1 MSIGKRIKE
10 LRKEYLHMNQT
21 DFGAPLGLTY
31 SAIGGYEK
39 ESRNVSDASI
49 LAICREYGVS
59 EPWLRDGDGE
69 MFVSGVVAPSI
80 ISDLTQEYDLDD
92 FDQALVSEYLKL
104 DKQTRAA
111 IKSYIR
117 KVIDAENASI
127 EKEVNAYREELKAEK
142 GKPHQPQTLET
153 QKRHSVGG
161 LYEYC

>member
-59 EPWLRDGDGE
+59 EQWLRDGVGE
-69 MFVSGVVAPSI
+69 VFVSGSVAPSI
-80 ISDLTQEYDLDD
+80 ISDLAQEYDLDF
-92 FDQALVSEYLKL
+92 FDQAIIGEYLKL
-104 DKQTRAA
+104 DKPTRAA
-111 IKSYIR
+111 LK
-117 KVIDAENASI
+117 KKLKEFLKAVEDAESDSI
-127 EKEVNAYREELKAEK
+127 EKEVDAYREELKAEK
-142 GKPHQPQTLET
+142 RENLSALDIGNAKEA
-153 QKRHSVGG
+153 
-161 LYEYC
+161 

>member
-1 MSIGKRIKE
+1 MDNMVDRFRKARKAAGLSQKE
-10 LRKEYLHMNQT
+10 LADKLCMTQAHISAMEKGIRDIT
-21 DFGAPLGLTY
+21 DRT
-31 SAIGGYEK
+31 I
-39 ESRNVSDASI
+39 SD
-49 LAICREYGVS
+49 ICRELGIS

-80 ISDLTQEYDLDD
+80 ISDLAQEYDLDD

-127 EKEVNAYREELKAEK
+127 EKEVDAYREELKAEK
-142 GKPHQPQTLET
+142 RET
-153 QKRHSVGG
+153 SSASDIGNAK
-161 LYEYC
+161 EA

>member
-1 MSIGKRIKE
+1 MSISERIKE
-10 LRKEYLHMNQT
+10 LRRDYLHMNQA
-21 DFGAPLGLTY
+21 DFAAPLGLRQSTV
-31 SAIGGYEK
+31 GNYESG
-39 ESRNVSDASI
+39 SRSISDASI

-59 EPWLRDGDGE
+59 EQWLRDGVGE
-69 MFVSGVVAPSI
+69 VFVSGSVAPSI

-142 GKPHQPQTLET
+142 RET
-153 QKRHSVGG
+153 SSASDIGNAK
-161 LYEYC
+161 EA

>member
-1 MSIGKRIKE
+1 MNISERIRE
-10 LRKEYLHMNQT
+10 LRKDYLHMNQA
-21 DFGAPLGLTY
+21 DFAAPLGLRQSTV
-31 SAIGGYEK
+31 GNYESG
-39 ESRNVSDASI
+39 SRSISDASI

-59 EPWLRDGDGE
+59 EQWLRDGVGE
-69 MFVSGVVAPSI
+69 VFVSGSVAPSI

-142 GKPHQPQTLET
+142 RETLSASDIGNAKEA
-153 QKRHSVGG
+153 
-161 LYEYC
+161 

>member
-1 MSIGKRIKE
+1 MSISERIKE
-10 LRKEYLHMNQT
+10 LRKDYLHMNQA
-21 DFGAPLGLTY
+21 DFAAPLGLRQSTV
-31 SAIGGYEK
+31 GNYESG
-39 ESRNVSDASI
+39 SRSISDASI

-59 EPWLRDGDGE
+59 EQWLRDGVGE
-69 MFVSGVVAPSI
+69 VFVSGSVAPSI

-142 GKPHQPQTLET
+142 RET
-153 QKRHSVGG
+153 SSASDIGNAK
-161 LYEYC
+161 EA

>member
-1 MSIGKRIKE
+1 MNISERIKE
-10 LRKEYLHMNQT
+10 LRRDYLHMNQA
-21 DFGAPLGLTY
+21 DFAAPLGLRQSTV
-31 SAIGGYEK
+31 GNYESG
-39 ESRNVSDASI
+39 SRSISDASI

-59 EPWLRDGDGE
+59 EQWLRDGVGE
-69 MFVSGVVAPSI
+69 VFVSGSVAPSI

-127 EKEVNAYREELKAEK
+127 EKEVDAYREELKAEK
-142 GKPHQPQTLET
+142 RET
-153 QKRHSVGG
+153 SSASDIGNAK
-161 LYEYC
+161 EA